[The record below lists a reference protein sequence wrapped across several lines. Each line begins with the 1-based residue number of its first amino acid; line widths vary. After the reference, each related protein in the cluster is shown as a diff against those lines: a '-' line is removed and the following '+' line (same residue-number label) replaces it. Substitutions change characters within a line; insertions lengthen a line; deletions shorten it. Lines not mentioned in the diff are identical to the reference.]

1 MNIQVI
7 MREKMNESF
16 EYKGTW
22 WLPENQERKVAG
34 TLKYSPEDGP
44 VLELIGSFWDLPGLQ
59 KAKGPNVILGKSDN
73 GKLITLFYYRGR
85 RDEMSWPGLTRTT
98 VRMQIIFVGYHF
110 FKREDLVF
118 DSLSVNYNYLNDW
131 CGEYPFS
138 VEWDIPKSYKVNYQQ
153 PEPLIIELKEFKISL
168 EPELSVN
175 HQRAGD
181 INLKYFVYLKIE
193 GNKKNHFEDLMNF
206 MEKLRNFISLG
217 VKRPIYS
224 NGVKVK
230 TDKYVI
236 KGQDGKELN
245 PLIDVFYKKRRKEY
259 KEKTLIPSDFLFSF
273 NDIKS
278 QFKNCLEKWIEID
291 ELIKPVKDLYF
302 GTLYNPR
309 MFLENKFLNLTQALE
324 TYHSRIYKESYSINP
339 KDFGEIFEKILEVI
353 PSKHKKYFE
362 EKLKYTNEYSL
373 RKRVKEI
380 IKKSSS
386 IVEFYLSNNREKK
399 SFVNNVVN
407 TRNYL
412 IHYDEKLKN
421 KVAKGEDLYW
431 LNLKLKILVEI
442 VLMKEIGIDSKYI
455 INALKRNTEYQEIW
469 TKELKGNKKRH

>member
-1 MNIQVI
+1 
-7 MREKMNESF
+7 MNESF
-16 EYKGTW
+16 EYKGYW
-22 WLPENQERKVAG
+22 WLPENEERRIAG

-44 VLELIGSFWDLPGLQ
+44 ILELIGSFWDLPGLQ
-59 KAKGPNVILGKSDN
+59 KVKGPDIILGKSDN
-73 GKLITLFYYRGR
+73 GKLITLFGYGGR
-85 RDEMSWPGLTRTT
+85 KDKISFPGLSCTT
-98 VRMQIIFVGYHF
+98 VRMQIVFIGFHF
-110 FKREDLVF
+110 KKREDLVF
-118 DSLSVNYNYLNDW
+118 DSLSINYNYLNEW
-131 CGEYPFS
+131 YTENPFS
-138 VEWDIPKSYKVNYQQ
+138 VEWGLPKSYKIHYQQ
-153 PEPLIIELKEFKISL
+153 PAPLIVELQEFKISL

-193 GNKKNHFEDLMNF
+193 GDRKNHFEDLMNF

-224 NGVKVK
+224 NKVKVK

-259 KEKTLIPSDFLFSF
+259 MEKTLIPSDLLFSF

-278 QFKNCLEKWIEID
+278 QFKNCLKKWIEID

-309 MFLENKFLNLTQALE
+309 MFLENKFLNLVQALE
-324 TYHSRIYKESYSINP
+324 TYHSRRYKGSYSINP
-339 KDFGEIFEKILEVI
+339 KEFGEIVGKILEVI
-353 PSKHKKYFE
+353 PSKYKKYFE
-362 EKLKYTNEYSL
+362 GRLKYANEYNL
-373 RKRVKEI
+373 RKRIKEI
-380 IKKSSS
+380 IKKSSN
-386 IVEFYLSNNREKK
+386 IIEFYLSNNREKK
-399 SFVNNVVN
+399 DFINKVVN

-412 IHYDEKLKN
+412 THYDEKLKN
-421 KVAKGEDLYW
+421 KAAKSEDLYW

-442 VLMKEIGIDSKYI
+442 LLMKETGIDSEYI
-455 INALKRNTEYQEIW
+455 SNALKRNTEYQEIW
-469 TKELKGNKKRH
+469 TKRLKSKQKGH